1 MTLAAKLV
9 RQTGADWL
17 LMWAER
23 LPRGQGF
30 ALHVSAPE
38 LPLPGAGEAD
48 SEALQQACARRINE
62 EMERLIMLNP
72 AQYLWG
78 YHRYKTP
85 RAVAAPTD
93 AAAERSPT

>member
-1 MTLAAKLV
+1 
-9 RQTGADWL
+9 
-17 LMWAER
+17 MWAER

-30 ALHVSAPE
+30 TLHVSAPD

-85 RAVAAPTD
+85 RPVAASADT
-93 AAAERSPT
+93 AERPAP